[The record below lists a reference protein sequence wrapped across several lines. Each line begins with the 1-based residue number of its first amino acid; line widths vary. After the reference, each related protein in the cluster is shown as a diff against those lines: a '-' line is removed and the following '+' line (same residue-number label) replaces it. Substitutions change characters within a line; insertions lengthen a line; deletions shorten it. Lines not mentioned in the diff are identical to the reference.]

1 MSGGRIGFAGRAI
14 AACAAVLALGGA
26 TVQGP
31 EAQGSV
37 RFAVIGDIGGSVPGE
52 PRPEIVAE
60 LVNRLKAWNP
70 DFIVTVGDNNHTAG
84 TDYDAN
90 VGQHFHEYIGN
101 YKGTYGAGSPTNRF
115 FPALGNHD
123 YSAGITAY
131 LNYFTLPGNERY
143 YDFTAGAAHFFIINS
158 QSGEPDGTTGT
169 SQQAQW
175 LQGAMS
181 QSTAPWNFVFLHN
194 SPYTSSARYGGTTG
208 MRWSYRAWGADSVF
222 SGHVHVCERLFVDGL
237 RYFVAGVF
245 GETVSGFNTPVPGSE
260 FRYGN
265 DYGFMVV
272 DVGGTSTTFR
282 FVNLAGAVV
291 EAYTQSVAPNEW
303 ASAGGGSYNLAG
315 NWTLGRCPSAPDAV
329 AEFRRSLTG
338 PVTVDSPVI
347 LGGLN
352 LQSPGG
358 SVLSGG
364 AGIRLETTGPSAVIT
379 AQGGNHEIATP
390 LQLTADTGIS
400 VLDNALTLSGALDDS
415 RGKRLTKSGAG
426 TLIVTGPQD
435 YGPGTVF
442 DILDGTV
449 FLNTDAGAA
458 VVLNLAVS
466 VTNAS
471 TANLGTTQHLAAL
484 VLAGGA
490 KANLVA
496 GHDKVLVA
504 RALGIEEVGG
514 VPTSRLDLTDNAMI
528 VDYDD
533 PAASPLQDIKRWIA
547 SGCDGRMWDGNG
559 IVSTSAAS
567 NPLTFGLGYAQND
580 LLLPKDRYSIFA
592 GQDVDLT
599 TVLVKYTYLGD
610 ANLDG
615 KVDDND
621 VTILV
626 LNYDRGSVSTHMW
639 HEGDVSGYDGK
650 IDDNDITVLVLNY
663 GAGWKPGRGGPLGG
677 ISAAVPE
684 PATLALL
691 VLGGLGMLVRRRR
704 KYSALKPQLG

>member
-1 MSGGRIGFAGRAI
+1 
-14 AACAAVLALGGA
+14 
-26 TVQGP
+26 
-31 EAQGSV
+31 
-37 RFAVIGDIGGSVPGE
+37 
-52 PRPEIVAE
+52 
-60 LVNRLKAWNP
+60 
-70 DFIVTVGDNNHTAG
+70 
-84 TDYDAN
+84 
-90 VGQHFHEYIGN
+90 
-101 YKGTYGAGSPTNRF
+101 
-115 FPALGNHD
+115 
-123 YSAGITAY
+123 
-131 LNYFTLPGNERY
+131 
-143 YDFTAGAAHFFIINS
+143 
-158 QSGEPDGTTGT
+158 
-169 SQQAQW
+169 
-175 LQGAMS
+175 
-181 QSTAPWNFVFLHN
+181 
-194 SPYTSSARYGGTTG
+194 
-208 MRWSYRAWGADSVF
+208 
-222 SGHVHVCERLFVDGL
+222 
-237 RYFVAGVF
+237 VF

-272 DVGGTSTTFR
+272 DVGGASTTFR

-390 LQLTADTGIS
+390 LRLTADTGIS
-400 VLDNALTLSGALDDS
+400 VLDNAPTLSGALDDS